1 MGWRCVVIDS
11 PCKLSVSNN
20 YLIVRNDDVRKI
32 HLSEVYCLM
41 IACPAVNITGIALYE
56 LTRNKI
62 KVVFCDEKRDPYGE
76 LIGYYGS
83 HNCAKQLRKQLGWS
97 GAAMGFVGTEI
108 VTQKIRNQAAVLR
121 KYGFDE
127 RASMLDGYA
136 AEVVHGDTAN
146 REGHAAKVYF
156 NALFGM
162 DFSREQDNYINAA
175 LNYGYSVI
183 LSAINR
189 EIVANGYI
197 TQIGI
202 FHKNRFNEFNLGCD
216 IMEPIRPLIDNFV
229 AKCPVEEELT
239 SNRKMEIVN
248 LLNSDVWI
256 SGMRTSLLNSLN
268 IYVKSVL
275 DSLTK
280 REPSLI
286 RFIEY
291 EF

>member
-136 AEVVHGDTAN
+136 AEVVRGDTAN

-156 NALFGM
+156 NTLFGM
-162 DFSREQDNYINAA
+162 SFTREKDCDVNSA
-175 LNYGYSVI
+175 LNYGYAVL
-183 LSAINR
+183 LSCINR
-189 EIVANGYI
+189 EVVACGRL
-197 TQIGI
+197 TQLGLT
-202 FHKNRFNEFNLGCD
+202 HRNEFNEFNLSCD
-216 IMEPIRPLIDNFV
+216 LIEPFRVLVDEDVFLNRDKPFG
-229 AKCPVEEELT
+229 KERKFEL
-239 SNRKMEIVN
+239 VG
-248 LLNSDVWI
+248 LLNKRVVYGKEFCLNDAVGSYVRKCLRL
-256 SGMRTSLLNSLN
+256 SGQRWAKRACSL
-268 IYVKSVL
+268 
-275 DSLTK
+275 
-280 REPSLI
+280 
-286 RFIEY
+286 
-291 EF
+291 

>member
-136 AEVVHGDTAN
+136 AEVVRGDTAN

-156 NALFGM
+156 NTLFGM
-162 DFSREQDNYINAA
+162 SFTREKDCDVNSA
-175 LNYGYSVI
+175 LNYGYAVL
-183 LSAINR
+183 LSCINR
-189 EIVANGYI
+189 EVVACGRL
-197 TQIGI
+197 TQLGLT
-202 FHKNRFNEFNLGCD
+202 HRNEFNEFNLSCD
-216 IMEPIRPLIDNFV
+216 LIEPFRVLVDEDVFLNRDKPFG
-229 AKCPVEEELT
+229 KERKFEL
-239 SNRKMEIVN
+239 VG
-248 LLNSDVWI
+248 LLNKRVVY
-256 SGMRTSLLNSLN
+256 GKEFCLNDAVGS
-268 IYVKSVL
+268 YVRNVFDCL
-275 DSLTK
+275 DSGGQNGLA
-280 REPSLI
+280 L
-286 RFIEY
+286 Y
-291 EF
+291 EFA

>member
-41 IACPAVNITGIALYE
+41 ISCPAVNITGIALYE

-136 AEVVHGDTAN
+136 AEVVRGDTAN

-156 NALFGM
+156 NTLFGM
-162 DFSREQDNYINAA
+162 SFTREKDCNVNSA
-175 LNYGYSVI
+175 LNYGYAVL
-183 LSAINR
+183 LSCINR
-189 EIVANGYI
+189 EVVACGRL
-197 TQIGI
+197 TQLGLT
-202 FHKNRFNEFNLGCD
+202 HRNEFNEFNLSCD
-216 IMEPIRPLIDNFV
+216 LIEPFRVLVDEDVFLNRDKPFG
-229 AKCPVEEELT
+229 KERKFEL
-239 SNRKMEIVN
+239 VG
-248 LLNSDVWI
+248 LLNKRVVY
-256 SGMRTSLLNSLN
+256 GKEFCLNDAVGS
-268 IYVKSVL
+268 YVRNVFDCL
-275 DSLTK
+275 DSDGQNGLA
-280 REPSLI
+280 L
-286 RFIEY
+286 Y
-291 EF
+291 EFA

>member
-62 KVVFCDEKRDPYGE
+62 KVIFCDEKRDPYGE

-136 AEVVHGDTAN
+136 AEVVRGDTAN

-156 NALFGM
+156 NTLFGM
-162 DFSREQDNYINAA
+162 SFTREKDCDVNSA
-175 LNYGYSVI
+175 LNYGYAVL
-183 LSAINR
+183 LSCINR
-189 EIVANGYI
+189 EVVACGRL
-197 TQIGI
+197 TQLGLT
-202 FHKNRFNEFNLGCD
+202 HRNEFNEFNLSCD
-216 IMEPIRPLIDNFV
+216 LIEPFRVLVDEDVFLNRDKPFG
-229 AKCPVEEELT
+229 KERKFEL
-239 SNRKMEIVN
+239 VD
-248 LLNSDVWI
+248 LLNKRVVY
-256 SGMRTSLLNSLN
+256 GKEFCLNDAVGS
-268 IYVKSVL
+268 YVRNVFDCL
-275 DSLTK
+275 DSDGQNGLV
-280 REPSLI
+280 L
-286 RFIEY
+286 Y
-291 EF
+291 EFA

>member
-62 KVVFCDEKRDPYGE
+62 KVIFCDEKRDPYGE

-136 AEVVHGDTAN
+136 AEVVRGDTAN

-156 NALFGM
+156 NTLFGM
-162 DFSREQDNYINAA
+162 SFTREKDCDVNSA
-175 LNYGYSVI
+175 LNYGYAVL
-183 LSAINR
+183 LSCINR
-189 EIVANGYI
+189 EVVACGRL
-197 TQIGI
+197 TQLGLT
-202 FHKNRFNEFNLGCD
+202 HRNEFNEFNLSCD
-216 IMEPIRPLIDNFV
+216 LIEPFRVLVDEDVFLNRDKPFG
-229 AKCPVEEELT
+229 KERKFEL
-239 SNRKMEIVN
+239 VG
-248 LLNSDVWI
+248 LLNKRVVY
-256 SGMRTSLLNSLN
+256 GKEFCLNDAIGS
-268 IYVKSVL
+268 YVRNVFDCL
-275 DSLTK
+275 DSDGQNGLA
-280 REPSLI
+280 L
-286 RFIEY
+286 Y
-291 EF
+291 EFA

>member
-108 VTQKIRNQAAVLR
+108 ITQKIRNQAAVLR

-136 AEVVHGDTAN
+136 AEVVRGDTAN

-156 NALFGM
+156 NTLFGM
-162 DFSREQDNYINAA
+162 SFTREKDCDLNSA
-175 LNYGYSVI
+175 LNYGYAVL
-183 LSAINR
+183 LSCINR
-189 EIVANGYI
+189 EVVACGRL
-197 TQIGI
+197 TQLGLT
-202 FHKNRFNEFNLGCD
+202 HRNEFNEFNLSCD
-216 IMEPIRPLIDNFV
+216 LIEPFRVLVDEDVFLNRDKPFG
-229 AKCPVEEELT
+229 KERKFEL
-239 SNRKMEIVN
+239 VD
-248 LLNSDVWI
+248 LLNKRVVY
-256 SGMRTSLLNSLN
+256 GKEFCLNDAVGS
-268 IYVKSVL
+268 YVRNVFDCL
-275 DSLTK
+275 DSDGQNGLV
-280 REPSLI
+280 L
-286 RFIEY
+286 Y
-291 EF
+291 EFA

>member
-62 KVVFCDEKRDPYGE
+62 KVVFCDEKRDSYGE

-136 AEVVHGDTAN
+136 AEVVRGDTAN

-156 NALFGM
+156 NTLFGM
-162 DFSREQDNYINAA
+162 SFTREKDCDVNSA
-175 LNYGYSVI
+175 LNYGYAVL
-183 LSAINR
+183 LSCINR
-189 EIVANGYI
+189 EVVACGRL
-197 TQIGI
+197 TQLGLT
-202 FHKNRFNEFNLGCD
+202 HRNEFNEFNLSCD
-216 IMEPIRPLIDNFV
+216 LIEPFRVLVDEDVFLNRDKPFG
-229 AKCPVEEELT
+229 KERKFEL
-239 SNRKMEIVN
+239 VG
-248 LLNSDVWI
+248 LLNKRVVY
-256 SGMRTSLLNSLN
+256 GKEFCLNDAVGS
-268 IYVKSVL
+268 YVRNVFDCL
-275 DSLTK
+275 DSDGQNGLA
-280 REPSLI
+280 L
-286 RFIEY
+286 Y
-291 EF
+291 EFA

>member
-62 KVVFCDEKRDPYGE
+62 KVVFCDEKRAPYGE

-136 AEVVHGDTAN
+136 AEVVRGDTAN

-156 NALFGM
+156 NTLFGM
-162 DFSREQDNYINAA
+162 SFTREKDCNVNSA
-175 LNYGYSVI
+175 LNYGYAVL
-183 LSAINR
+183 LSCINR
-189 EIVANGYI
+189 EVVACGRL
-197 TQIGI
+197 TQLGLT
-202 FHKNRFNEFNLGCD
+202 HRNEFNEFNLSCD
-216 IMEPIRPLIDNFV
+216 LIEPFRVLVDEDVFLNRDKPFG
-229 AKCPVEEELT
+229 KERKFEL
-239 SNRKMEIVN
+239 VG
-248 LLNSDVWI
+248 LLNKRVVY
-256 SGMRTSLLNSLN
+256 GKEFCLNDAVGS
-268 IYVKSVL
+268 YVRNVFDCL
-275 DSLTK
+275 DSDGQNGLA
-280 REPSLI
+280 L
-286 RFIEY
+286 Y
-291 EF
+291 EFA

>member
-136 AEVVHGDTAN
+136 AEVVRGDTAN

-156 NALFGM
+156 NTLFGM
-162 DFSREQDNYINAA
+162 SFTREKDCNVNSA
-175 LNYGYSVI
+175 LNYGYAVL
-183 LSAINR
+183 LSCINR
-189 EIVANGYI
+189 EVVACGRL
-197 TQIGI
+197 TQLGLT
-202 FHKNRFNEFNLGCD
+202 HRNEFNEFNLSCD
-216 IMEPIRPLIDNFV
+216 LIEPFRVLVDEDVFLNRDKPFG
-229 AKCPVEEELT
+229 KERKFEL
-239 SNRKMEIVN
+239 VG
-248 LLNSDVWI
+248 LLNKRVVY
-256 SGMRTSLLNSLN
+256 GKEFCLNDAVGS
-268 IYVKSVL
+268 YVRNVFDCL
-275 DSLTK
+275 DSDGQNGLA
-280 REPSLI
+280 L
-286 RFIEY
+286 Y
-291 EF
+291 EFA

>member
-121 KYGFDE
+121 KYGFGE

-136 AEVVHGDTAN
+136 AEVVRGDTAN

-156 NALFGM
+156 NTLFGM
-162 DFSREQDNYINAA
+162 SFTREKDCDVNSA
-175 LNYGYSVI
+175 LNYGYAVL
-183 LSAINR
+183 LSCINR
-189 EIVANGYI
+189 EVVACGRL
-197 TQIGI
+197 TQLGLT
-202 FHKNRFNEFNLGCD
+202 HRNEFNEFNLSCD
-216 IMEPIRPLIDNFV
+216 LIEPFRVLVDEDVFLNRDKPFG
-229 AKCPVEEELT
+229 KERKFEL
-239 SNRKMEIVN
+239 VG
-248 LLNSDVWI
+248 LLNKRVVY
-256 SGMRTSLLNSLN
+256 GKEFCLNDAVGS
-268 IYVKSVL
+268 YVRNVFDCL
-275 DSLTK
+275 DSDGQNGLA
-280 REPSLI
+280 L
-286 RFIEY
+286 Y
-291 EF
+291 EFA

>member
-62 KVVFCDEKRDPYGE
+62 KVIFCDEKRDPYGE

-136 AEVVHGDTAN
+136 AEVVRGDTAN

-156 NALFGM
+156 NTLFGM
-162 DFSREQDNYINAA
+162 SFTREKDCDVNSA
-175 LNYGYSVI
+175 LNYGYAVL
-183 LSAINR
+183 LSCINR
-189 EIVANGYI
+189 EVVACGRL
-197 TQIGI
+197 TQLGLT
-202 FHKNRFNEFNLGCD
+202 HRNEFNEFNLSCD
-216 IMEPIRPLIDNFV
+216 LIEPFRVLVDEDVFLNRDKPFG
-229 AKCPVEEELT
+229 KERKFEL
-239 SNRKMEIVN
+239 VG
-248 LLNSDVWI
+248 LLNKRVVY
-256 SGMRTSLLNSLN
+256 GKEFCLNDAVGS
-268 IYVKSVL
+268 YVRNVFDCL
-275 DSLTK
+275 DSDGQNGLA
-280 REPSLI
+280 L
-286 RFIEY
+286 Y
-291 EF
+291 EFA

>member
-136 AEVVHGDTAN
+136 AEVVRGDTAN

-156 NALFGM
+156 NTLFGM
-162 DFSREQDNYINAA
+162 SFTREKDCNVNSA
-175 LNYGYSVI
+175 LNYGYAVL
-183 LSAINR
+183 LSCINR
-189 EIVANGYI
+189 EVVACGRL
-197 TQIGI
+197 TQLGLT
-202 FHKNRFNEFNLGCD
+202 HRNEFNEFNLSCD
-216 IMEPIRPLIDNFV
+216 LIEPFRVLVDEDVFLNRDKPFG
-229 AKCPVEEELT
+229 KERKFEL
-239 SNRKMEIVN
+239 VD
-248 LLNSDVWI
+248 LLNKRVVY
-256 SGMRTSLLNSLN
+256 GKEFCLNDAVGS
-268 IYVKSVL
+268 YVRNVFDCL
-275 DSLTK
+275 DSDGQNGLV
-280 REPSLI
+280 L
-286 RFIEY
+286 Y
-291 EF
+291 EFA

>member
-11 PCKLSVSNN
+11 PCKLRVSNN

-136 AEVVHGDTAN
+136 AEVVRGDTAN

-156 NALFGM
+156 NTLFGM
-162 DFSREQDNYINAA
+162 SFTREKDCNVNSA
-175 LNYGYSVI
+175 LNYGYAVL
-183 LSAINR
+183 LSCINR
-189 EIVANGYI
+189 EVVACGRL
-197 TQIGI
+197 TQLGLT
-202 FHKNRFNEFNLGCD
+202 HRNEFNEFNLSCD
-216 IMEPIRPLIDNFV
+216 LIEPFRVLVDEDVFLNRDKPFG
-229 AKCPVEEELT
+229 KERKFEL
-239 SNRKMEIVN
+239 VG
-248 LLNSDVWI
+248 LLNKRVVY
-256 SGMRTSLLNSLN
+256 GKEFCLNDAVGS
-268 IYVKSVL
+268 YVRNVFDCL
-275 DSLTK
+275 DSDGQNGLA
-280 REPSLI
+280 L
-286 RFIEY
+286 Y
-291 EF
+291 EFA

>member
-62 KVVFCDEKRDPYGE
+62 KVIFCDEKRDPYGE

-108 VTQKIRNQAAVLR
+108 ITQKIRNQAAVLR

-136 AEVVHGDTAN
+136 AEVVRGDTAN

-156 NALFGM
+156 NTLFGM
-162 DFSREQDNYINAA
+162 SFTREKDCDVNSA
-175 LNYGYSVI
+175 LNYGYAVL
-183 LSAINR
+183 LSCINR
-189 EIVANGYI
+189 EVVACGRL
-197 TQIGI
+197 TQLGLT
-202 FHKNRFNEFNLGCD
+202 HRNEFNEFNLSCD
-216 IMEPIRPLIDNFV
+216 LIEPFRVLVDEDVFLNRDKPFG
-229 AKCPVEEELT
+229 KERKFEL
-239 SNRKMEIVN
+239 VG
-248 LLNSDVWI
+248 LLNKRVVY
-256 SGMRTSLLNSLN
+256 GKEFCLNDAVGS
-268 IYVKSVL
+268 YVRNVFDCL
-275 DSLTK
+275 DSDGQNGLA
-280 REPSLI
+280 L
-286 RFIEY
+286 Y
-291 EF
+291 EFA

>member
-1 MGWRCVVIDS
+1 MIDS

-156 NALFGM
+156 NTLFGM
-162 DFSREQDNYINAA
+162 SFTREKDCNVNSA
-175 LNYGYSVI
+175 LNYGYAVL
-183 LSAINR
+183 LSCINR
-189 EIVANGYI
+189 EVVACGRL
-197 TQIGI
+197 TQLGLT
-202 FHKNRFNEFNLGCD
+202 HRNEFNEFNLSCD
-216 IMEPIRPLIDNFV
+216 LIEPFRVLVDEDVFLNRDKPFG
-229 AKCPVEEELT
+229 KERKFEL
-239 SNRKMEIVN
+239 VG
-248 LLNSDVWI
+248 LLNKRVVY
-256 SGMRTSLLNSLN
+256 GKEFCLNDAVGS
-268 IYVKSVL
+268 YVRNVFDCL
-275 DSLTK
+275 DSDGQNGLA
-280 REPSLI
+280 L
-286 RFIEY
+286 Y
-291 EF
+291 EFA

>member
-136 AEVVHGDTAN
+136 AEVVRGDTAN

-156 NALFGM
+156 NTLFGM
-162 DFSREQDNYINAA
+162 SFTREKDCDVNSA
-175 LNYGYSVI
+175 LNYGYAVL
-183 LSAINR
+183 LSCINR
-189 EIVANGYI
+189 EVVACGRL
-197 TQIGI
+197 TQLGLT
-202 FHKNRFNEFNLGCD
+202 HRNEFNEFNLSCD
-216 IMEPIRPLIDNFV
+216 LIEPFHVLVDEDVFLNRDKPFG
-229 AKCPVEEELT
+229 KERKFEL
-239 SNRKMEIVN
+239 VG
-248 LLNSDVWI
+248 LLNKRVVY
-256 SGMRTSLLNSLN
+256 GKEFCLNDAIGS
-268 IYVKSVL
+268 YVRNVFDCL
-275 DSLTK
+275 DSDGQNGLA
-280 REPSLI
+280 L
-286 RFIEY
+286 Y
-291 EF
+291 EFA

>member
-11 PCKLSVSNN
+11 PCKLRVSNN

-136 AEVVHGDTAN
+136 AEVVRGDTAN

-156 NALFGM
+156 NTLFGM
-162 DFSREQDNYINAA
+162 SFTREKDCNVNSA
-175 LNYGYSVI
+175 LNYGYAVL
-183 LSAINR
+183 LSCINR
-189 EIVANGYI
+189 EVVACGRL
-197 TQIGI
+197 TQLGLT
-202 FHKNRFNEFNLGCD
+202 HRNEFNEFNLSCD
-216 IMEPIRPLIDNFV
+216 LIEPFRVLVDEDVFLNRDKPFG
-229 AKCPVEEELT
+229 KERKFEL
-239 SNRKMEIVN
+239 VG
-248 LLNSDVWI
+248 LLNKRVVY
-256 SGMRTSLLNSLN
+256 GKEFCLNDAIGS
-268 IYVKSVL
+268 YVRNVFDCL
-275 DSLTK
+275 DSDGQNGLA
-280 REPSLI
+280 L
-286 RFIEY
+286 Y
-291 EF
+291 EFA

>member
-62 KVVFCDEKRDPYGE
+62 KVIFCDEKRDPYGE
-76 LIGYYGS
+76 LVGYYGS

-136 AEVVHGDTAN
+136 AEVVRGDTAN

-156 NALFGM
+156 NTLFGM
-162 DFSREQDNYINAA
+162 SFTREKDCNVNSS
-175 LNYGYSVI
+175 LNYGYAVL
-183 LSAINR
+183 LSCINR
-189 EIVANGYI
+189 EVVACGRL
-197 TQIGI
+197 TQLGLT
-202 FHKNRFNEFNLGCD
+202 HRNEFNEFNLSCD
-216 IMEPIRPLIDNFV
+216 LIEPFRVLVDEDVFLNRDKPFG
-229 AKCPVEEELT
+229 KERKFEL
-239 SNRKMEIVN
+239 VG
-248 LLNSDVWI
+248 LLNKRVVY
-256 SGMRTSLLNSLN
+256 GKEFCLNDAVGS
-268 IYVKSVL
+268 YVRNVFDCL
-275 DSLTK
+275 DSDGQNGLA
-280 REPSLI
+280 L
-286 RFIEY
+286 Y
-291 EF
+291 EFA

>member
-62 KVVFCDEKRDPYGE
+62 KVIFCDEKRDPYGE

-136 AEVVHGDTAN
+136 AEVVRGDTAN

-156 NALFGM
+156 NTLFGM
-162 DFSREQDNYINAA
+162 SFTREKDCNVNSA
-175 LNYGYSVI
+175 LNYGYAVL
-183 LSAINR
+183 LSCINR
-189 EIVANGYI
+189 EVVACGRLTQLGI
-197 TQIGI
+197 T
-202 FHKNRFNEFNLGCD
+202 HRNEFNEFNLSCD
-216 IMEPIRPLIDNFV
+216 LIEPFRVLVDEDVFLNRDKPFG
-229 AKCPVEEELT
+229 KERKFEL
-239 SNRKMEIVN
+239 VG
-248 LLNSDVWI
+248 LLNKRVVY
-256 SGMRTSLLNSLN
+256 GKEFCLNDAVGS
-268 IYVKSVL
+268 YVRNVFDCL
-275 DSLTK
+275 DSDGQNGLA
-280 REPSLI
+280 L
-286 RFIEY
+286 Y
-291 EF
+291 EFA

>member
-1 MGWRCVVIDS
+1 MIDS

-136 AEVVHGDTAN
+136 AEVVRGDTAN

-156 NALFGM
+156 NTLFGM
-162 DFSREQDNYINAA
+162 SFTREKDCDVNSA
-175 LNYGYSVI
+175 LNYGYAVL
-183 LSAINR
+183 LSCINR
-189 EIVANGYI
+189 EVVACGRL
-197 TQIGI
+197 TQLGLT
-202 FHKNRFNEFNLGCD
+202 HRNEFNEFNLSCD
-216 IMEPIRPLIDNFV
+216 LIEPFRVLVDEDVFLNRDKPFG
-229 AKCPVEEELT
+229 KERKFEL
-239 SNRKMEIVN
+239 VG
-248 LLNSDVWI
+248 LLNKRVVY
-256 SGMRTSLLNSLN
+256 GKEFCLNDAVGS
-268 IYVKSVL
+268 YVRNVFDCL
-275 DSLTK
+275 DSDGQNGLA
-280 REPSLI
+280 L
-286 RFIEY
+286 Y
-291 EF
+291 EFA

>member
-62 KVVFCDEKRDPYGE
+62 KVIFCDEKRDPYGE

-136 AEVVHGDTAN
+136 AEVVRGDTAN

-156 NALFGM
+156 NTLFGM
-162 DFSREQDNYINAA
+162 SFTREKDCNVNSA
-175 LNYGYSVI
+175 LNYGYAVL
-183 LSAINR
+183 LSCINR
-189 EIVANGYI
+189 EVVACGRL
-197 TQIGI
+197 TQLGLT
-202 FHKNRFNEFNLGCD
+202 HRNEFNEFNLSCD
-216 IMEPIRPLIDNFV
+216 LIEPFRVLVDEDVFLNRDKPFG
-229 AKCPVEEELT
+229 KERKFEL
-239 SNRKMEIVN
+239 VG
-248 LLNSDVWI
+248 LLNKRVVY
-256 SGMRTSLLNSLN
+256 GKEFCLNDAVGS
-268 IYVKSVL
+268 YVRNVFDCL
-275 DSLTK
+275 DSDGQNGLV
-280 REPSLI
+280 L
-286 RFIEY
+286 Y
-291 EF
+291 EFA

>member
-62 KVVFCDEKRDPYGE
+62 KVIFCDEKRDPYGE

-136 AEVVHGDTAN
+136 AEVVRGDTAN

-156 NALFGM
+156 NTLFGM
-162 DFSREQDNYINAA
+162 SFTREKDCDVNSA
-175 LNYGYSVI
+175 LNYGYAVL
-183 LSAINR
+183 LSCINR
-189 EIVANGYI
+189 EVVACGRL
-197 TQIGI
+197 TQLGLT
-202 FHKNRFNEFNLGCD
+202 HRNEFNEFNLSCD
-216 IMEPIRPLIDNFV
+216 LIEPFRVLVDEDVCLNRDKPFG
-229 AKCPVEEELT
+229 KERKFEL
-239 SNRKMEIVN
+239 VG
-248 LLNSDVWI
+248 LLNKRVVY
-256 SGMRTSLLNSLN
+256 GKEFCLNDAVGS
-268 IYVKSVL
+268 YVRNVFDCL
-275 DSLTK
+275 DSDGQNGLA
-280 REPSLI
+280 L
-286 RFIEY
+286 Y
-291 EF
+291 EFA

>member
-62 KVVFCDEKRDPYGE
+62 KVIFCDEKRDPYGE

-136 AEVVHGDTAN
+136 AEVVRGDTAN

-156 NALFGM
+156 NTLFGM
-162 DFSREQDNYINAA
+162 SFTREKDCNVNSA
-175 LNYGYSVI
+175 LNYGYAVL
-183 LSAINR
+183 LSCINR
-189 EIVANGYI
+189 EVVACGRL
-197 TQIGI
+197 TQLGLT
-202 FHKNRFNEFNLGCD
+202 HRNEFNEFNLSCD
-216 IMEPIRPLIDNFV
+216 LIEPFRVLVDEDVF
-229 AKCPVEEELT
+229 L
-239 SNRKMEIVN
+239 NRDKPFGKEQ
-248 LLNSDVWI
+248 
-256 SGMRTSLLNSLN
+256 R
-268 IYVKSVL
+268 
-275 DSLTK
+275 
-280 REPSLI
+280 
-286 RFIEY
+286 
-291 EF
+291 

>member
-20 YLIVRNDDVRKI
+20 YLVVRNDDVRKI

-83 HNCAKQLRKQLGWS
+83 YNCAKQLRKQLGWS

-136 AEVVHGDTAN
+136 AEVVRGDTAN

-156 NALFGM
+156 NTLFGM
-162 DFSREQDNYINAA
+162 SFTREKDCDLNSA
-175 LNYGYSVI
+175 LNYGYAVL
-183 LSAINR
+183 LSCINR
-189 EIVANGYI
+189 EVVACGRL
-197 TQIGI
+197 TQLGLT
-202 FHKNRFNEFNLGCD
+202 HRNEFNEFNLSCD
-216 IMEPIRPLIDNFV
+216 LIEPFRVLVDEDVFLNRDKPFG
-229 AKCPVEEELT
+229 KERKFEL
-239 SNRKMEIVN
+239 VG
-248 LLNSDVWI
+248 LLNKRVVY
-256 SGMRTSLLNSLN
+256 GKEFCLNDAVGS
-268 IYVKSVL
+268 YVRNVFDCL
-275 DSLTK
+275 DSDGQNGLA
-280 REPSLI
+280 L
-286 RFIEY
+286 Y
-291 EF
+291 EFA

>member
-32 HLSEVYCLM
+32 HLCEVYCLM

-136 AEVVHGDTAN
+136 AEVVRGDTAN

-156 NALFGM
+156 NTLFGM
-162 DFSREQDNYINAA
+162 SFTREKDCDVNSA
-175 LNYGYSVI
+175 LNYGYAVL
-183 LSAINR
+183 LSCINR
-189 EIVANGYI
+189 EVVACGRL
-197 TQIGI
+197 TQLGLT
-202 FHKNRFNEFNLGCD
+202 HRNEFNEFNLSCD
-216 IMEPIRPLIDNFV
+216 LIEPFRVLVDEDVFLNRDKPFG
-229 AKCPVEEELT
+229 KERKFEL
-239 SNRKMEIVN
+239 VG
-248 LLNSDVWI
+248 LLNKRVVY
-256 SGMRTSLLNSLN
+256 GKEFCLNDAVGS
-268 IYVKSVL
+268 YVRNVFDCL
-275 DSLTK
+275 DSDGQNGLV
-280 REPSLI
+280 L
-286 RFIEY
+286 Y
-291 EF
+291 EFA

>member
-108 VTQKIRNQAAVLR
+108 ITQKIRNQAAVLR

-136 AEVVHGDTAN
+136 AEVVRGDTAN

-156 NALFGM
+156 NTLFGM
-162 DFSREQDNYINAA
+162 SFTREKDCDLNSA
-175 LNYGYSVI
+175 LNYGYAVL
-183 LSAINR
+183 LSCINR
-189 EIVANGYI
+189 EVVACGRL
-197 TQIGI
+197 TQLGLT
-202 FHKNRFNEFNLGCD
+202 HRNEFNEFNLSCD
-216 IMEPIRPLIDNFV
+216 LIEPFRVLVDEDVFLNRDKPFG
-229 AKCPVEEELT
+229 KERKFEL
-239 SNRKMEIVN
+239 VG
-248 LLNSDVWI
+248 LLNKRVVY
-256 SGMRTSLLNSLN
+256 GKEFCLNDAVGS
-268 IYVKSVL
+268 YVRNVFDCL
-275 DSLTK
+275 DSDGQNGLA
-280 REPSLI
+280 L
-286 RFIEY
+286 Y
-291 EF
+291 EFA

>member
-136 AEVVHGDTAN
+136 AEVVRGDTAN

-156 NALFGM
+156 NTLFGM
-162 DFSREQDNYINAA
+162 SFTREKDCDVNSA
-175 LNYGYSVI
+175 LNYGYAVL
-183 LSAINR
+183 LSCINR
-189 EIVANGYI
+189 EVVACGRL
-197 TQIGI
+197 TQLGLT
-202 FHKNRFNEFNLGCD
+202 HRNEFNEFNLSCD
-216 IMEPIRPLIDNFV
+216 LIEPFRVLVDEDVFLNRDKPFG
-229 AKCPVEEELT
+229 KERKFEL
-239 SNRKMEIVN
+239 VG
-248 LLNSDVWI
+248 LLNKRVVY
-256 SGMRTSLLNSLN
+256 GKEFCLNDAVGS
-268 IYVKSVL
+268 YVRNVFDCL
-275 DSLTK
+275 DSDGQNGLA
-280 REPSLI
+280 L
-286 RFIEY
+286 Y
-291 EF
+291 EFA

>member
-62 KVVFCDEKRDPYGE
+62 KVIFCDEKRDPYGE

-108 VTQKIRNQAAVLR
+108 VTQKIRNQAAMLR

-136 AEVVHGDTAN
+136 AEVVRGDTAN

-156 NALFGM
+156 NTLFGM
-162 DFSREQDNYINAA
+162 SFTREKDCNVNSA
-175 LNYGYSVI
+175 LNYGYAVL
-183 LSAINR
+183 LSCINR
-189 EIVANGYI
+189 EVVACGRL
-197 TQIGI
+197 TQLGLT
-202 FHKNRFNEFNLGCD
+202 HRNEFNEFNLSCD
-216 IMEPIRPLIDNFV
+216 LIEPFRVLVDEDVFLNRDKPFG
-229 AKCPVEEELT
+229 KERKFEL
-239 SNRKMEIVN
+239 VG
-248 LLNSDVWI
+248 LLNKRVVY
-256 SGMRTSLLNSLN
+256 GKEFCLNDAVGS
-268 IYVKSVL
+268 YVRNVFDCL
-275 DSLTK
+275 DSDGQNGLA
-280 REPSLI
+280 L
-286 RFIEY
+286 Y
-291 EF
+291 EFA

>member
-156 NALFGM
+156 NTLFGM
-162 DFSREQDNYINAA
+162 SFTREKDCDVNSA
-175 LNYGYSVI
+175 LNYGYAVL
-183 LSAINR
+183 LSCINR
-189 EIVANGYI
+189 EVVACGRL
-197 TQIGI
+197 TQLGLT
-202 FHKNRFNEFNLGCD
+202 HRNEFNEFNLSCD
-216 IMEPIRPLIDNFV
+216 LIEPFRVLVDEDVFLNRDKPFG
-229 AKCPVEEELT
+229 KERKFEL
-239 SNRKMEIVN
+239 VG
-248 LLNSDVWI
+248 LLNKRVVY
-256 SGMRTSLLNSLN
+256 GKEFCLNDAVGS
-268 IYVKSVL
+268 YVRNVFDCL
-275 DSLTK
+275 DSDGQNGLA
-280 REPSLI
+280 L
-286 RFIEY
+286 Y
-291 EF
+291 EFA

>member
-83 HNCAKQLRKQLGWS
+83 YNCAKQLRKQLGWS

-108 VTQKIRNQAAVLR
+108 ITQKIRNQAAVLR

-136 AEVVHGDTAN
+136 AEVVRGDTAN

-156 NALFGM
+156 NTLFGM
-162 DFSREQDNYINAA
+162 SFTREKDCDINSA
-175 LNYGYSVI
+175 LNYGYAVL
-183 LSAINR
+183 LSCINR
-189 EIVANGYI
+189 EVVACGRL
-197 TQIGI
+197 TQLGLT
-202 FHKNRFNEFNLGCD
+202 HRNEFNEFNLSCD
-216 IMEPIRPLIDNFV
+216 LIEPFRVLVDEDVFLNRDKPFG
-229 AKCPVEEELT
+229 KERKFEL
-239 SNRKMEIVN
+239 VG
-248 LLNSDVWI
+248 LLNKRVVY
-256 SGMRTSLLNSLN
+256 GKEFCLNDAVGS
-268 IYVKSVL
+268 YVRNVFDCL
-275 DSLTK
+275 DSDGQNGLA
-280 REPSLI
+280 L
-286 RFIEY
+286 Y
-291 EF
+291 EFA

>member
-136 AEVVHGDTAN
+136 AEVVRGDTAN

-156 NALFGM
+156 NTLFGM
-162 DFSREQDNYINAA
+162 SFTREKDCDVNSA
-175 LNYGYSVI
+175 LNYGYAVL
-183 LSAINR
+183 LSCINR
-189 EIVANGYI
+189 EVVACGRL
-197 TQIGI
+197 TQLGLT
-202 FHKNRFNEFNLGCD
+202 HRNEFNEFNLSCD
-216 IMEPIRPLIDNFV
+216 LIEPFRVLVDEDVFLNRDKPFG
-229 AKCPVEEELT
+229 KERKFEL
-239 SNRKMEIVN
+239 VG
-248 LLNSDVWI
+248 LLNKRVVY
-256 SGMRTSLLNSLN
+256 GKEFCLNDAVGS
-268 IYVKSVL
+268 YVRNVFDCL
-275 DSLTK
+275 DSDGQNGLV
-280 REPSLI
+280 L
-286 RFIEY
+286 Y
-291 EF
+291 EFA

>member
-11 PCKLSVSNN
+11 PCKLRVSNN

-136 AEVVHGDTAN
+136 AEVFRGDTAN

-156 NALFGM
+156 NTLFGM
-162 DFSREQDNYINAA
+162 SFTREKDCNVNSA
-175 LNYGYSVI
+175 LNYGYAVL
-183 LSAINR
+183 LSCINR
-189 EIVANGYI
+189 EVVACGRL
-197 TQIGI
+197 TQLGLT
-202 FHKNRFNEFNLGCD
+202 HRNEFNEFNLSCD
-216 IMEPIRPLIDNFV
+216 LIEPFRVLVDEDVFLNRDKPFG
-229 AKCPVEEELT
+229 KERKFEL
-239 SNRKMEIVN
+239 VG
-248 LLNSDVWI
+248 LLNKRVVY
-256 SGMRTSLLNSLN
+256 GKELCLNDAVGS
-268 IYVKSVL
+268 YVRNVFDCL
-275 DSLTK
+275 DSDGQNGLA
-280 REPSLI
+280 L
-286 RFIEY
+286 Y
-291 EF
+291 EFA

>member
-136 AEVVHGDTAN
+136 AEVVRGDTAN

-156 NALFGM
+156 NTLFGM
-162 DFSREQDNYINAA
+162 SFTREKDCDVNSA
-175 LNYGYSVI
+175 LNYGYAVL
-183 LSAINR
+183 LSCINR
-189 EIVANGYI
+189 EVVACGRL
-197 TQIGI
+197 TQLGLT
-202 FHKNRFNEFNLGCD
+202 HRNEFNEFNLSCD
-216 IMEPIRPLIDNFV
+216 LIEPFRVLVDEDVFLNRDKPFG
-229 AKCPVEEELT
+229 KERKFEL
-239 SNRKMEIVN
+239 VD
-248 LLNSDVWI
+248 LLNKRVVY
-256 SGMRTSLLNSLN
+256 GKEFCLNDAVGS
-268 IYVKSVL
+268 YVRNVFDCL
-275 DSLTK
+275 DSDGQNGLV
-280 REPSLI
+280 L
-286 RFIEY
+286 Y
-291 EF
+291 EFA

>member
-76 LIGYYGS
+76 LTGYYGS

-136 AEVVHGDTAN
+136 AEVVRGDTAN

-156 NALFGM
+156 NTLFGM
-162 DFSREQDNYINAA
+162 SFTREKDCNVNSA
-175 LNYGYSVI
+175 LNYGYAVL
-183 LSAINR
+183 LSCINR
-189 EIVANGYI
+189 EVVACGRL
-197 TQIGI
+197 TQLGLT
-202 FHKNRFNEFNLGCD
+202 HRNEFNEFNLSCD
-216 IMEPIRPLIDNFV
+216 LIEPFRVLVDEDVFLNRDKPFG
-229 AKCPVEEELT
+229 KERKFEL
-239 SNRKMEIVN
+239 VG
-248 LLNSDVWI
+248 LLNKRVVY
-256 SGMRTSLLNSLN
+256 GKEFCLNDAVGS
-268 IYVKSVL
+268 YVRNVFDCL
-275 DSLTK
+275 DSDGQNGLA
-280 REPSLI
+280 L
-286 RFIEY
+286 Y
-291 EF
+291 EFA

>member
-136 AEVVHGDTAN
+136 AEVVRGDTAN

-156 NALFGM
+156 NTLFGM
-162 DFSREQDNYINAA
+162 SFTREKDCDLNSA
-175 LNYGYSVI
+175 LNYGYAVL
-183 LSAINR
+183 LSCINR
-189 EIVANGYI
+189 EVVACGRL
-197 TQIGI
+197 TQLGLT
-202 FHKNRFNEFNLGCD
+202 HRNEFNEFNLSCD
-216 IMEPIRPLIDNFV
+216 LIEPFRVLVDEDVFLNRDKPFG
-229 AKCPVEEELT
+229 KERKFEL
-239 SNRKMEIVN
+239 VD
-248 LLNSDVWI
+248 LLNKRVVC
-256 SGMRTSLLNSLN
+256 GKEFCLNDAVGS
-268 IYVKSVL
+268 YVRNVFDCL
-275 DSLTK
+275 DSDGQNGLV
-280 REPSLI
+280 L
-286 RFIEY
+286 Y
-291 EF
+291 EFA